1 MGTAQFIL
9 RAFRLALVLS
19 IIMLLVGCGGHKTGK
34 NKASAE
40 GSEEIPTE
48 SLKAKIVTN
57 DIINSTGTN
66 GEPLAYITIK
76 KGDYINLKGDVSGG
90 YPPYTYNWNFDDV
103 KPDVTVKD
111 PGNIEF
117 MNVTGSNYG
126 VTYTV
131 EFTVTD
137 KNGNQSVDSLDVVVF
152 HD

>member
-1 MGTAQFIL
+1 MWTANFS

-19 IIMLLVGCGGHKTGK
+19 IIMLLVSCGGHKTGK
-34 NKASAE
+34 HKASAE
-40 GSEEIPTE
+40 SSEEIPAE
-48 SLKAKIVTN
+48 PLKATIVTQ

-76 KGDYINLKGDVSGG
+76 KGDFINFKGNVSGG

-103 KPDVTVKD
+103 TPDVNVKD

-117 MNVTGSNYG
+117 INVTGSSYG
-126 VTYTV
+126 VIYTV

-137 KNGNQSVDSLDVVVF
+137 KNGNQSVDSLEVVVF
-152 HD
+152 HV

>member
-1 MGTAQFIL
+1 MGTAQIL
-9 RAFRLALVLS
+9 SAFRLALVLS
-19 IIMLLVGCGGHKTGK
+19 IIMLLIGCGGHKTGK

-40 GSEEIPTE
+40 GSEEIPAE
-48 SLKAKIVTN
+48 SLKATIVTN

-76 KGDYINLKGDVSGG
+76 RGEFINLTGDVSGG
-90 YPPYTYNWNFDDV
+90 YAPYTYNWTFDDV
-103 KPDVTVKD
+103 RPDIDVKD

-117 MNVTGSNYG
+117 INATGSNYG

-137 KNGNQSVDSLDVVVF
+137 KNGNQGVDSLGVVVF
-152 HD
+152 HN